1 MPMLIFPL
9 YFGSWLTSLIKLG
22 ISYIGW
28 WNNLHSKKSRKQ
40 IFFFFKIYRMR
51 LGQLLWTGSCNCKNC
66 VIIKLSW
73 EAATLAWKIMGVSH
87 LERETFPV
95 TFSPG
100 EVWPLPEGLE
110 DIFFTLM
117 YFERVFEAVH
127 NSFSFNFYMICLYF
141 ILKKTKRTLSKK

>member
-40 IFFFFKIYRMR
+40 IFFFFFKIYRMR

-66 VIIKLSW
+66 AIIKLSW

-110 DIFFTLM
+110 DIFLLWCILSVSLRQCIIHFHLTFTWFV
-117 YFERVFEAVH
+117 Y
-127 NSFSFNFYMICLYF
+127 
-141 ILKKTKRTLSKK
+141 TLF